1 VIESSG
7 CGVLDTPQEPVI
19 GLAGGETGCAGYD
32 DLYFTPDYLS
42 PSAAVKNFV
51 PSKNQFGRL
60 NTETI
65 LGRTLH
71 LLAADQPPPNF
82 DGSL

>member
-1 VIESSG
+1 VKR
-7 CGVLDTPQEPVI
+7 Q
-19 GLAGGETGCAGYD
+19 
-32 DLYFTPDYLS
+32 FTPDYLS
-42 PSAAVKNFV
+42 PFAAVKNFV

-60 NTETI
+60 NTKTA

-71 LLAADQPPPNF
+71 LLAAHQPPPNF